1 MPKIKVLL
9 GSLGI
14 FLLLLGLVFFF
25 FPTESIRVVVIIIA
39 LGMIISGGFAI
50 WIALKETGQNF
61 RTLTF
66 LLGTIDVIL
75 GILFLS
81 TPGLANS
88 IGSFIVV
95 LIGLGVS
102 LQAFFLVQAALQKQ
116 KAGIGSGWIQFLWAI
131 VLGIVWLFMI
141 INAFWSFML
150 MARVMGLSFL
160 IAGIHILIISFQ
172 LKNEQLI
179 IIQEQEIILD
189 PALDADLQDP
199 ELL

>member
-116 KAGIGSGWIQFLWAI
+116 KAGIGSGWIQFL
-131 VLGIVWLFMI
+131 
-141 INAFWSFML
+141 
-150 MARVMGLSFL
+150 
-160 IAGIHILIISFQ
+160 
-172 LKNEQLI
+172 
-179 IIQEQEIILD
+179 
-189 PALDADLQDP
+189 
-199 ELL
+199 